1 MQLHLTPVPDTTHS
15 IALPCPSALVTDL
28 YEITM
33 AAAYFENKFEANAT
47 FELFVRSLPNGRGYL
62 VFGGLE
68 QALDFLEQ
76 VRFKPHE
83 VDYIRRHP
91 MFQHVSD
98 AFFDYLRDF
107 HFTGEV
113 WAIREGTPVFG
124 QEPLIRVTA
133 PIIEAQLIETF
144 LLNSVAFPTMIA
156 TKAARLVEAA
166 QGRAVVEFGTRRAHG
181 AQAGLLAARASYIGG
196 CIGTSNVEAG
206 YHYGIPTYGTVA
218 HSFVMSY
225 GDEEEAFRRFCDL
238 YPEESILLI
247 DTYDTKRAVE
257 KIIAMGLRPKGVRL
271 DSGNLAEQ
279 SRIVRDM
286 LDSAGL
292 HDTRI
297 FASGD
302 LDEFI
307 VTRMLA
313 QQAPIDFFAVG
324 TALVTSRDAP
334 SLGAVYKLAELEQDG
349 ETRYAAKFSEDK
361 ITYPGKKQVFRFSD
375 QGGCYERD
383 IIGCEGEHY
392 ADAQPLLERFMRN
405 GKRLAP
411 APSLNEVRQHAA
423 QSLKRLPS
431 KYRELKDAPSYPARF
446 SDDLNR
452 LLDSVR
458 KEVASPRS

>member
-1 MQLHLTPVPDTTHS
+1 MPDTTHS
-15 IALPCPSALVTDL
+15 IGLPCPSALVTDL

-62 VFGGLE
+62 VFAGLE

-76 VRFKPHE
+76 VRFKSQE
-83 VDYIRRHP
+83 IDYIRRHP
-91 MFQHVSD
+91 MFKNISD

-107 HFTGEV
+107 RFTGEI
-113 WAIREGTPVFG
+113 WAVREGTPVFG
-124 QEPLIRVTA
+124 NEPLIRVTA

-225 GDEEEAFRRFCDL
+225 ADEEEAFRRFCDL
-238 YPEESILLI
+238 YPEESILLV
-247 DTYDTKRAVE
+247 DTYDTKHAVE

-271 DSGNLAEQ
+271 DSGDLAEQ
-279 SRIVRDM
+279 SKMVRGM
-286 LDSAGL
+286 LDAAGL
-292 HDTRI
+292 RDTRI

-307 VTRMLA
+307 ITRMLA
-313 QQAPIDFFAVG
+313 QQCPIDFFAVG
-324 TALVTSRDAP
+324 TALVTSKDAP
-334 SLGAVYKLAELEQDG
+334 SLGAVYKLSEIEQNG
-349 ETRYAAKFSEDK
+349 TARYAAKFSEDK
-361 ITYPGKKQVFRFSD
+361 MTYPGKKQVFRFSD
-375 QGGCYERD
+375 SGGCFERD
-383 IIGCEGEHY
+383 IIACEGEKY
-392 ADAQPLLERFMRN
+392 SGAQPLLECVMSN
-405 GKRLAP
+405 GKRVAHT
-411 APSLNEVRQHAA
+411 PSLDEVRQHAA
-423 QSLKRLPS
+423 ESLQRLPR
-431 KYRELKDAPSYPARF
+431 KYRELKDAPKYPVKF
-446 SDDLNR
+446 SDELNR
-452 LLDSVR
+452 LLSNVR
-458 KEVASPRS
+458 REVNSE